1 MFITAFRINKIII
14 NLKFFCAEY
23 LFHTI
28 KTATEL
34 KMKIT
39 VHAISIIVSDGVH
52 IHIGKLIV
60 LYHTLPVCA
69 KYDAAE
75 PVIITS
81 NGIRK

>member
-1 MFITAFRINKIII
+1 MFITAFRINKVII

-28 KTATEL
+28 KTAKEL

-39 VHAISIIVSDGVH
+39 IHIISISELDGVH
-52 IHIGKLIV
+52 IHMGRLMV

-69 KYDAAE
+69 K
-75 PVIITS
+75 
-81 NGIRK
+81 

>member
-1 MFITAFRINKIII
+1 MFNRAFRINKVII

-28 KTATEL
+28 KTAKEL
-34 KMKIT
+34 NMKIT
-39 VHAISIIVSDGVH
+39 IHTISIIVFDGVH
-52 IHIGKLIV
+52 IHIGRLIV
-60 LYHTLPVCA
+60 SYQILPVCA

-81 NGIRK
+81 RGIRI